1 MKCLVC
7 KKDAIERNGK
17 FGVFFFCAGHG
28 TISVKD
34 NKMFVTGKMF
44 EVAHKREMTN
54 RYLNDLDDGVAMQ
67 VPCLDRA
74 VEREMWA
81 IMGYGLTSMDRF
93 IEGGREA
100 ALDEDEHW
108 MNTPQR

>member
-1 MKCLVC
+1 MKCLIC

-28 TISVKD
+28 TISIQG

-44 EVAHKREMTN
+44 EVARKKEIEKM
-54 RYLNDLDDGVAMQ
+54 YSYEGVAMQ
-67 VPCLDRA
+67 APCLDRA
-74 VEREMWA
+74 VEREMWS

-100 ALDEDEHW
+100 ALDEDDHW
-108 MNTPQR
+108 MNTPQRY